1 MGLAF
6 LPKWLVADDI
16 AAGQL
21 EHVLPEA
28 VVFEGRPIRGL
39 SQPQISLREGADLH
53 RLRRRRQADEIAG
66 VLVVIRPEPELAE
79 ARSDK
84 RRR

>member
-39 SQPQISLREGADLH
+39 S
-53 RLRRRRQADEIAG
+53 
-66 VLVVIRPEPELAE
+66 
-79 ARSDK
+79 
-84 RRR
+84 